1 MRVSSK
7 IELVVA
13 AILIAY
19 SAFTPRFQPVRDF
32 LESGLGKALAL
43 IGVVYVYRSVSPL
56 IALLMVVALCRS
68 MFTQSWEGFD
78 VPTPKCKNGSPVM
91 KTSAGDFKCSDDSL
105 PACPPA
111 KGDTATYPYD
121 VKTGKCTTLNA
132 GQGTTTASEQL
143 AGQPLPMPL
152 PKKDHSSVEGVAKDS
167 TAALV
172 SHGTGKNT
180 TLPATTGLTGVGG
193 QGATGAA
200 SVPPSTGPMPAAG
213 AKATPGSA

>member
-7 IELVVA
+7 IELLVA
-13 AILIAY
+13 GVLIAY

-43 IGVVYVYRSVSPL
+43 VGVVYVYRSVSPL

-78 VPTPKCKNGSPVM
+78 VPAPKCSNSQPVV
-91 KTSAGDFKCSDDSL
+91 KTSSGDFKCTDNSM
-105 PACPPA
+105 PTCPPT

-132 GQGTTTASEQL
+132 GQGTTTASEQV
-143 AGQPLPMPL
+143 A
-152 PKKDHSSVEGVAKDS
+152 GVA
-167 TAALV
+167 TASNAAPV
-172 SHGTGKNT
+172 SAGSGKNT
-180 TLPATTGLTGVGG
+180 TLPATTGMTGVGG

-200 SVPPSTGPMPAAG
+200 SIPPTSGPMPAAG
-213 AKATPGSA
+213 ASATPAHA